1 MSTNGIPRKWT
12 VADSAETY
20 GIRYW
25 SQGYFSINDLGHVVC
40 HPQGPDA
47 GAIDL
52 KELVDEVV
60 RRGIGLPLL
69 VRFSDILRSR
79 VVELHE
85 AFKRAITE
93 YGYKSEYRGV
103 YPIKVN
109 QHRYV
114 VEEIVQFGRPYHY
127 GLEAGSK
134 PELLAVMG
142 ILDDE
147 EALIVCNGYKDEE
160 YIEIALMCSK
170 LGRKVL
176 IVVEKF
182 SELDLIASTA
192 KRIGV
197 RPRIGIRVKLASK
210 GSGRWEASGGD
221 RSKFGLSTRE
231 VVEAVRFLR
240 DVDMLNCFELIHF
253 HLGSQISAI
262 RAIKNA
268 MREAS
273 RFFVEIVGLGAPL
286 KYFDAGGGLGVDYDG
301 SQTNFASSMNY
312 TLQEYANDLVFGLQE
327 VCDAAGVAHPT
338 IVTESGRAVVAH
350 HSMLAIDVLG
360 VGEFDVGKAP
370 DKLPD
375 NVSRLVRNM
384 FDTARDISSKNLREA
399 YHDAL
404 EYREEALSLFS
415 LGSLSLT
422 ERVIA
427 EDIFWAICQ
436 RVLKVVREMREAP
449 EEFEGLERALSDT
462 YFCNFSMFQSLP
474 DIWAIDQL
482 FPIMPIHRLGEE
494 PTRRAVLADIT
505 CDSDGK
511 IDHFIDRRD
520 VKNVL
525 ELHPYNHGEG
535 VFPGRVLGWGLSGDP
550 GRSAQPVRQHQHRA
564 RVAGAGWRLSDRAR
578 GDRRHGDRRAQV
590 RQLRARG
597 PDGACAPLCRAG
609 RAHQRHEPGRDAFAA
624 AHVRGRAGG
633 LHVPGTGIARER
645 APPCHST
652 IISSGQSWVLA
663 RQGKVRPASAARMQ
677 SRIWELVPPSATLR
691 TSTTAPLLS
700 RTMA

>member
-1 MSTNGIPRKWT
+1 MSSAGGIPQKWT
-12 VADSAETY
+12 VADSAEVY
-20 GIRYW
+20 GVKYW
-25 SQGYFSINDLGHVVC
+25 GNNYFSINDAGNAQA
-40 HPQGPDA
+40 HPAGLEN

-52 KELVDEVV
+52 KELVDEVSK
-60 RRGIGLPLL
+60 RGIGLPLL
-69 VRFSDILRSR
+69 IRFSDVLKSR
-79 VVELHE
+79 IVELNE
-85 AFKRAITE
+85 AFRRAIAE
-93 YGYKSEYRGV
+93 YGYKGEYKGV

-142 ILDDE
+142 MLDDE
-147 EALIVCNGYKDEE
+147 EALIICNGYKDEE
-160 YIEIALMCSK
+160 YIETALMASK
-170 LGRKVL
+170 LGRTVL

-182 SELDLIASTA
+182 SELGLIAETA
-192 KRIGV
+192 KKIGV

-231 VVEAVRFLR
+231 VVEAINFLR
-240 DVDMLNCFELIHF
+240 QNDLLHCFELMHF

-262 RAIKNA
+262 RAVKNA
-268 MREAS
+268 LREAG
-273 RFFVEIVGLGAPL
+273 RFFVEVVKMGAPL

-312 TLQEYANDLVFGLQE
+312 TMQEYANDIVFSVQE
-327 VCDAAGVAHPT
+327 MCDAAQVPHPT
-338 IVTESGRAVVAH
+338 IVTESGRAIVAH
-350 HSMLAIDVLG
+350 HSMLVIDILG

-370 DKLPD
+370 ETVPETS
-375 NVSRLVRNM
+375 SRVVQNL
-384 FDTARDISSKNLREA
+384 FETYRDISRKNVLEA

-404 EYREEALSLFS
+404 EYKDQALQLFNLGNLALSD
-415 LGSLSLT
+415 
-422 ERVIA
+422 RVIA

-436 RVLKVVREMREAP
+436 KLRKTVRELRDVP
-449 EEFEGLERALSDT
+449 EELEGLERALSDT

-520 VKNVL
+520 VKSVL
-525 ELHPYNHGEG
+525 ELHPVNGHDYFLG
-535 VFPGRVLGWGLSGDP
+535 VFLIGAYQEILGDLHNLFGNTNTVHVSLAAGGGYQIEHVVTGDTVTDVLKYVSYAREDLVARVRRFAELAVRANRMTLEETRSMLRMYEEGLSGYTYLE
-550 GRSAQPVRQHQHRA
+550 RS
-564 RVAGAGWRLSDRAR
+564 
-578 GDRRHGDRRAQV
+578 
-590 RQLRARG
+590 
-597 PDGACAPLCRAG
+597 
-609 RAHQRHEPGRDAFAA
+609 
-624 AHVRGRAGG
+624 
-633 LHVPGTGIARER
+633 
-645 APPCHST
+645 
-652 IISSGQSWVLA
+652 
-663 RQGKVRPASAARMQ
+663 
-677 SRIWELVPPSATLR
+677 
-691 TSTTAPLLS
+691 
-700 RTMA
+700 

>member
-1 MSTNGIPRKWT
+1 MSSTGGIPRKWT
-12 VADSAETY
+12 VADSAEMY
-20 GIRYW
+20 GVKYW
-25 SQGYFSINDLGHVVC
+25 GNNYFSINEIGNVQA
-40 HPQGPDA
+40 HPAGPDA
-47 GAIDL
+47 GKIDL
-52 KELVDEVV
+52 KELVDEVA

-69 VRFSDILRSR
+69 IRFSDVLKSR
-79 VVELHE
+79 IVELNE
-85 AFKRAITE
+85 TFRAAIAE
-93 YGYKSEYRGV
+93 HGYKGQYKGV

-134 PELLAVMG
+134 PELLAVMAM
-142 ILDDE
+142 LDDE

-160 YIEIALMCSK
+160 YIETALMASK
-170 LGRKVL
+170 LGRTVL

-182 SELDLIASTA
+182 SELQLIAEVA
-192 KRIGV
+192 KKKGV
-197 RPRIGIRVKLASK
+197 RPRIGVRVKLAAK

-231 VVEAVRFLR
+231 VVEAINFMRANDL
-240 DVDMLNCFELIHF
+240 LNCFELLHF

-262 RAIKNA
+262 RAVKNA
-268 MREAS
+268 LREAG
-273 RFFVEIVGLGAPL
+273 RFYVEVAKLGAPL

-312 TLQEYANDLVFGLQE
+312 TPREYANDIVFSLQE
-327 VCDAAGVAHPT
+327 ICDAAGVPHPT

-350 HSMLAIDVLG
+350 HSMLVMDILG

-370 DKLPD
+370 EKLAKEA
-375 NVSRLVRNM
+375 NRTVRNL
-384 FDTARDISSKNLREA
+384 FETYKDISRKNLLES

-404 EYREEALSLFS
+404 EYKEEALQLFN
-415 LGSLSLT
+415 LGNLSLS
-422 ERVIA
+422 ERVVA

-436 RVLKVVREMREAP
+436 RILKTLRELREVP
-449 EEFEGLERALSDT
+449 EELEGLERALSDT

-520 VKNVL
+520 VKSVL
-525 ELHPYNHGEG
+525 ELHPVNGQDYYLG
-535 VFPGRVLGWGLSGDP
+535 VFLIGAYQEILGDLHNLFGNTNTVHVSLAAGGGYQIEHVVTGDTVTDVLKYVSYAREDL
-550 GRSAQPVRQHQHRA
+550 VA
-564 RVAGAGWRLSDRAR
+564 RVRRFTELAVRANRMTLDETRTMLRMYEEGLAGYTYL
-578 GDRRHGDRRAQV
+578 
-590 RQLRARG
+590 
-597 PDGACAPLCRAG
+597 
-609 RAHQRHEPGRDAFAA
+609 
-624 AHVRGRAGG
+624 
-633 LHVPGTGIARER
+633 ER
-645 APPCHST
+645 A
-652 IISSGQSWVLA
+652 
-663 RQGKVRPASAARMQ
+663 
-677 SRIWELVPPSATLR
+677 
-691 TSTTAPLLS
+691 
-700 RTMA
+700 

>member
-1 MSTNGIPRKWT
+1 MSSAGGIPRKWT
-12 VADSAETY
+12 VADSAEVY
-20 GIRYW
+20 GVKYW
-25 SQGYFSINDLGHVVC
+25 GNNYFSINDAGNVQA
-40 HPQGPDA
+40 HPA
-47 GAIDL
+47 GTENGSIDL
-52 KELVDEVV
+52 KDLVDEVS

-69 VRFSDILRSR
+69 IRFSDVLKSR
-79 VVELHE
+79 IVELNE
-85 AFKRAITE
+85 TFRRAIAE
-93 YGYKSEYRGV
+93 HGYKGDYKAV

-142 ILDDE
+142 MLDDE
-147 EALIVCNGYKDEE
+147 DALIICNGYKDEE
-160 YIEIALMCSK
+160 YIETALMASK
-170 LGRKVL
+170 LGRTVL

-182 SELDLIASTA
+182 SELGLIAETA
-192 KRIGV
+192 RKVGV
-197 RPRIGIRVKLASK
+197 RPRIGIRVKLAAK

-231 VVEAVRFLR
+231 VVEAINFMRQNDL
-240 DVDMLNCFELIHF
+240 LSCFELMHF

-262 RAIKNA
+262 RAVKNA
-268 MREAS
+268 LHEAG
-273 RFFVEIVGLGAPL
+273 RFFVEAMKLGAPL

-312 TLQEYANDLVFGLQE
+312 SMQEYANDIVFSLQQM
-327 VCDAAGVAHPT
+327 CDAAQVPHPT

-350 HSMLAIDVLG
+350 HSMLVMDILG

-370 DKLPD
+370 EQLPEGTSRVVTNLFETHRD
-375 NVSRLVRNM
+375 VSR
-384 FDTARDISSKNLREA
+384 KNLLEA

-404 EYREEALSLFS
+404 EYKEQALQLFNLGNLSLS
-415 LGSLSLT
+415 
-422 ERVIA
+422 ERVVA

-436 RVLKVVREMREAP
+436 KIRKIIRELREIP
-449 EEFEGLERALSDT
+449 EELDGLERALSDT

-520 VKNVL
+520 VKSVL
-525 ELHPYNHGEG
+525 ELHPVNGHDYFLG
-535 VFPGRVLGWGLSGDP
+535 VFLIGAYQEILGDLHNLFGNTNTVHVSLAAGGGYQIEHVVTGDTVTDVLKYVSYAREDL
-550 GRSAQPVRQHQHRA
+550 VA
-564 RVAGAGWRLSDRAR
+564 RVRRFAELAVRANRMTLEETRSMLRMYEEGLAGYTYL
-578 GDRRHGDRRAQV
+578 
-590 RQLRARG
+590 
-597 PDGACAPLCRAG
+597 
-609 RAHQRHEPGRDAFAA
+609 
-624 AHVRGRAGG
+624 
-633 LHVPGTGIARER
+633 ER
-645 APPCHST
+645 S
-652 IISSGQSWVLA
+652 
-663 RQGKVRPASAARMQ
+663 
-677 SRIWELVPPSATLR
+677 
-691 TSTTAPLLS
+691 
-700 RTMA
+700 

>member
-1 MSTNGIPRKWT
+1 MSSTNGIPRKWT

-20 GIRYW
+20 GIKYW
-25 SQGYFSINDLGHVVC
+25 SQGFFSIGEQGHVIC
-40 HPQGPDA
+40 HPNGPDA
-47 GAIDL
+47 GTINL
-52 KELVDEVV
+52 KELVDEVM

-69 VRFSDILRSR
+69 IRFSDILKSR

-85 AFKRAITE
+85 AFKKSMAE
-93 YGYKSEYRGV
+93 YSYKGDYRGV

-114 VEEIVQFGRPYHY
+114 VEEITQFGRPYHY

-147 EALIVCNGYKDEE
+147 EALIICNGYKDEE
-160 YIEIALMCSK
+160 YIETALMCSK
-170 LGRKVL
+170 LGRKVI
-176 IVVEKF
+176 IVVEKY
-182 SELDLIASTA
+182 SELELIASTA
-192 KRIGV
+192 RKIGV
-197 RPRIGIRVKLASK
+197 KPRIGMRVKLASK

-221 RSKFGLSTRE
+221 RSKFGLTIRE
-231 VVEAVRFLR
+231 VAEAMKFLR
-240 DVDMLNCFELIHF
+240 EKDMLSCFELLHF

-262 RAIKNA
+262 RAVKNA
-268 MREAS
+268 LREAG
-273 RFFVEIVGLGAPL
+273 RFYVELSKMGAPL
-286 KYFDAGGGLGVDYDG
+286 RYFDAGGGLGVDYDG

-312 TLQEYANDLVFGLQE
+312 TLQEYANDLVFSLQE
-327 VCDAAGVAHPT
+327 ICDAGGVTHPT

-350 HSMLAIDVLG
+350 HSVLVVDVLG

-370 DKLPD
+370 DKAPEDMHRVVKNL
-375 NVSRLVRNM
+375 
-384 FDTARDISSKNLREA
+384 FDEYREISSKNLREA

-404 EYREEALSLFS
+404 EYREEALSLFA

-422 ERVIA
+422 ERMIA

-436 RVLKVVREMREAP
+436 KVLKIVRELRDIP
-449 EEFEGLERALSDT
+449 EEFDGLERALSDT

-482 FPIMPIHRLGEE
+482 FPVMPIHRLHEE

-525 ELHPYNHGEG
+525 ELHPMNNGDEYYLGAFLVGAYQEILGDLHNLFGNTNTVH
-535 VFPGRVLGWGLSGDP
+535 VSLIPGGGYQIEHVVTGDTVTDVLRYVSYAREDLL
-550 GRSAQPVRQHQHRA
+550 A
-564 RVAGAGWRLSDRAR
+564 RVRRFAEQAVRANRMSLEETRSMLRMYEEGLAGYTYL
-578 GDRRHGDRRAQV
+578 
-590 RQLRARG
+590 
-597 PDGACAPLCRAG
+597 
-609 RAHQRHEPGRDAFAA
+609 
-624 AHVRGRAGG
+624 
-633 LHVPGTGIARER
+633 ER
-645 APPCHST
+645 A
-652 IISSGQSWVLA
+652 
-663 RQGKVRPASAARMQ
+663 
-677 SRIWELVPPSATLR
+677 
-691 TSTTAPLLS
+691 
-700 RTMA
+700 

>member
-1 MSTNGIPRKWT
+1 MSSATGIPRKWT
-12 VADSAETY
+12 IADSAEIY
-20 GIRYW
+20 GVKAW
-25 SQGYFSINDLGHVVC
+25 GNNYFSVNESGNVQA
-40 HPQGPDA
+40 HPA
-47 GAIDL
+47 GADNGHIDL
-52 KELVDEVV
+52 KELVDEVA

-69 VRFSDILRSR
+69 IRFSDVLKSR
-79 VVELHE
+79 IVELNE
-85 AFKRAITE
+85 AFRRAIAE
-93 YGYKSEYRGV
+93 YGYKAEYKGV

-142 ILDDE
+142 MLDDE
-147 EALIVCNGYKDEE
+147 EALIICNGYKDEE
-160 YIEIALMCSK
+160 YIETALMASK
-170 LGRKVL
+170 LGRNVL

-182 SELDLIASTA
+182 SELSLIAEVA
-192 KRIGV
+192 KKVGV

-231 VVEAVRFLR
+231 VVEAINFLR
-240 DVDMLNCFELIHF
+240 KSDLLNCFELLHF

-262 RAIKNA
+262 RAVKNA
-268 MREAS
+268 LREAG
-273 RFFVEIVGLGAPL
+273 RFYVEVVKLGAPL

-312 TLQEYANDLVFGLQE
+312 TMQEYANDIVFSLQE
-327 VCDAAGVAHPT
+327 ICDSSGVAHPN

-350 HSMLAIDVLG
+350 HSMLVFDILG

-370 DKLPD
+370 EQ
-375 NVSRLVRNM
+375 VSESASRMVRNL
-384 FDTARDISSKNLREA
+384 FETYRDVTRKNVLEA

-404 EYREEALSLFS
+404 EYKEEALQLFN
-415 LGSLSLT
+415 LGNLSLS
-422 ERVIA
+422 ERVVA

-436 RVLKVVREMREAP
+436 KILKLMRDLREVP
-449 EEFEGLERALSDT
+449 EELEGLERALSDT

-520 VKNVL
+520 VKSVL
-525 ELHPYNHGEG
+525 ELHPVNGQDYYLG
-535 VFPGRVLGWGLSGDP
+535 VFLIGAYQEILGDLHNLFGNTNTVHVSLAAGGGYQIEHVVTGDTVTDVLKYVSYAREDL
-550 GRSAQPVRQHQHRA
+550 VA
-564 RVAGAGWRLSDRAR
+564 RVRRFAELAVRANRMTLEETRSMLRMYEEGLAGYTYL
-578 GDRRHGDRRAQV
+578 
-590 RQLRARG
+590 
-597 PDGACAPLCRAG
+597 
-609 RAHQRHEPGRDAFAA
+609 
-624 AHVRGRAGG
+624 
-633 LHVPGTGIARER
+633 ER
-645 APPCHST
+645 S
-652 IISSGQSWVLA
+652 
-663 RQGKVRPASAARMQ
+663 
-677 SRIWELVPPSATLR
+677 
-691 TSTTAPLLS
+691 
-700 RTMA
+700 